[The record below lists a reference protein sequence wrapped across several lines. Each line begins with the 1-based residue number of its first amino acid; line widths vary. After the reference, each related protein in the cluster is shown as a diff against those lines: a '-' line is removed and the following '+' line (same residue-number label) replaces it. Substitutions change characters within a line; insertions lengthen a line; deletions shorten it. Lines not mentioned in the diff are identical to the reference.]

1 MHIKPTIHKTFSY
14 WLWFIAFGVLAL
26 VLANVPLFNILAFE
40 FCAVMALSIS
50 FAGVHVALTVVRQ
63 MKRQPDA
70 LTGSPKQIVMRC
82 FWSALIF
89 NAGLLGLPLGII
101 LLNAFRV
108 ENCNFSEGF
117 LFFTVLS
124 VISCIYATAA
134 GVFFGFWVKKKRWL
148 AYLAY
153 LGYLFVSCIP
163 MVINLI
169 FHPPVFAYHPTF
181 GYFPGPIYDFVI
193 PITNTLLIARAET
206 LLWALLFLGLTI
218 SLCEVSRGTGLMP
231 QLKWRKLFSPLT
243 KRVWLYLLILGL
255 FGFQLY
261 AGALGVRP
269 SRDDIARELGGLRE
283 TAHFEIFYARE
294 LEAEIERIA
303 EDCEFRYAQLS
314 AYLMPEGEE
323 LSQKV
328 RAYIYASP
336 EQKKRLIG
344 ARGTSVE
351 DPFGHGFH
359 IHKQGFPHP
368 VLKHEL
374 AHVFTVPW
382 SPLKVS
388 LKIGL
393 HEGIAVAADWDEG
406 RLTGHQWAKAM
417 HQIEVAPPLSSVMG
431 FGFWGHAGSRSYLLA
446 GSFVRFLVDTYG
458 IEKFKGVF
466 PTGNFVKHYA
476 KDLPTLEAE
485 WVEFLETIPLQ
496 DNDVDRATYR
506 LKRPSVFEQVCAHE
520 MAALR
525 DTAWQAYYRKD
536 FATAAKT
543 FGTMLSDEPDNL
555 RTLRGLMYSEYRMQ
569 DYDNALALATR
580 IASQEDTRFSPEA
593 ILLKGDIYW
602 LKAEHENARE
612 TYTAVEA
619 EYETIEHERIKR
631 IAALA
636 YPDVAPVG
644 WKAQAN
650 EAIRENRSL
659 QELLRVVLVERID
672 SAEKMAYLSMCI
684 QTEPDMWLA
693 YLLVGELLHGEK
705 AWQSSNQYLRRAV
718 ALLEK
723 AISHRFPSAVKKK
736 TSLLTVSDG
745 FRQPIAIPLTPQQYQ
760 RLVLDIR
767 RTIGINAYHQKD
779 YEAAIEVFEM
789 IAKDE
794 TLPDGVTL
802 KAEEWRQRCQWAQN
816 RTP

>member
-1 MHIKPTIHKTFSY
+1 MPITLTVHRTFSY

-26 VLANVPLFNILAFE
+26 VLANIPLFNILAFE
-40 FCAVMALSIS
+40 FCAVVALSIS
-50 FAGVHVALTVVRQ
+50 FAGTHVTLTVLQQ
-63 MKRQPDA
+63 MKRYPDA
-70 LTGSPKQIVMRC
+70 LAGTPRHVVMRC
-82 FWSALIF
+82 FSEALIF

-117 LFFTVLS
+117 LFFVLLS
-124 VISCIYATAA
+124 LISCVYATAA
-134 GVFFGFWVKKKRWL
+134 GVFFGFWIKKRWL

-163 MVINLI
+163 LVINLI
-169 FHPPVFAYHPTF
+169 FHPPVFAYHATF

-193 PITNTLLIARAET
+193 PITDTLLIARAET
-206 LLWALLFLGLTI
+206 LLWALLFLGLTV
-218 SLCEVSRGTGLMP
+218 SVCEVNRETGLMP
-231 QLKWRKLFSPLT
+231 QLRWRKLFSPLT
-243 KRVWLYLLILGL
+243 RRVGLYLLVIGL
-255 FGFQLY
+255 LGFQFY
-261 AGALGVRP
+261 AGALGIRP
-269 SRDDIARELGGLRE
+269 TRGDIARELGGLRE
-283 TAHFEIFYARE
+283 TTHFEIFYARE
-294 LEAEIERIA
+294 LEAEIERIT
-303 EDCEFRYAQLS
+303 EDCEFQYAQLS
-314 AYLMPEGEE
+314 EYLDPEGTM
-323 LSQKV
+323 QRKV

-359 IHKQGFPHP
+359 IHAQGFPHP

-393 HEGIAVAADWDEG
+393 HEGIAVAADWSED

-417 HQIEVAPPLSSVMG
+417 HQMEIAPSLSSVMG
-431 FGFWGHAGSRSYLLA
+431 IGFWGHAGSQSYLLA

-476 KDLPTLEAE
+476 KDLSSLEAE
-485 WVEFLETIPLQ
+485 WIEFLETIPVQ
-496 DNDVDRATYR
+496 DNDTTYATYR

-525 DTAWQAYYRKD
+525 DTAWRAYYRRD

-543 FGTMLSDEPDNL
+543 FAAMLSDEPDNL

-569 DYDNALALATR
+569 NYDNALSLATR
-580 IASQEDTRFSPEA
+580 IASEQDTRFSPEA
-593 ILLKGDIYW
+593 MLLKGDIYW
-602 LKAEHENARE
+602 QKDTHEKALEEYAAIEVEH
-612 TYTAVEA
+612 
-619 EYETIEHERIKR
+619 ETIERGRIKR
-631 IAALA
+631 IAAFS
-636 YPDVAPVG
+636 YPDVAPMEL
-644 WKAQAN
+644 N

-659 QELLRVVLVERID
+659 RELLRVVLVERID
-672 SAEKMAYLSMCI
+672 SAEKMAYLSMCM

-693 YLLVGELLHGEK
+693 YLLAGELLHGEG

-723 AISHRFPSAVKKK
+723 SR
-736 TSLLTVSDG
+736 VSDE
-745 FRQPIAIPLTPQQYQ
+745 IPSLAHLAPQQYQ
-760 RLVLDIR
+760 SLVLNVR
-767 RTIGINAYHQKD
+767 RTIGVNAYHQKD
-779 YEAAIEVFEM
+779 YVNAVAVFSM
-789 IAKDE
+789 IAEDV
-794 TLPDGVTL
+794 TLPLGTIQ
-802 KAEEWRQRCQWAQN
+802 KAEEWKQRCQWAQN
-816 RTP
+816 RL

>member
-1 MHIKPTIHKTFSY
+1 
-14 WLWFIAFGVLAL
+14 
-26 VLANVPLFNILAFE
+26 
-40 FCAVMALSIS
+40 MALSIS
-50 FAGVHVALTVVRQ
+50 FAGAHVTLTVLRQ
-63 MKRQPDA
+63 MKRHPDA
-70 LTGSPKQIVMRC
+70 LTGTPGQVAMRC
-82 FWSALIF
+82 FWEALIF

-108 ENCNFSEGF
+108 ENCNFGEGF
-117 LFFTVLS
+117 LFFIILS
-124 VISCIYATAA
+124 VISCVYATAA
-134 GVFFGFWVKKKRWL
+134 GVFFGFWIKKRWL

-153 LGYLFVSCIP
+153 LGHLLVSCIP
-163 MVINLI
+163 VIINLI
-169 FHPPVFAYHPTF
+169 FHPPVFAYHATF

-206 LLWALLFLGLTI
+206 LLWALLFLGLTVSI
-218 SLCEVSRGTGLMP
+218 CEVSRGTGLMP
-231 QLKWRKLFSPLT
+231 QLRWRKLFNSPAR
-243 KRVWLYLLILGL
+243 RVWLYLLVIGL
-255 FGFQLY
+255 LGFQLY
-261 AGALGVRP
+261 TGALGIRP
-269 SRDDIARELGGLRE
+269 TRDDIARELGGLRE

-303 EDCEFRYAQLS
+303 EDCEFQYAQLS
-314 AYLMPEGEE
+314 DYLDPEGTMQ
-323 LSQKV
+323 SRKV

-359 IHKQGFPHP
+359 IHAQGFPHP

-406 RLTGHQWAKAM
+406 KLTGHQWAKAM
-417 HQIEVAPPLSSVMG
+417 RQMEVAPPLSGVMG
-431 FGFWGHAGSRSYLLA
+431 IGFWGHAGSQSYLLA

-466 PTGNFVKHYA
+466 STGNFLKHYA
-476 KDLPTLEAE
+476 KDLSTLEAE
-485 WVEFLETIPLQ
+485 WIEFLETVPVQ
-496 DNDVDRATYR
+496 DNDTTYATYR

-525 DTAWQAYYRKD
+525 DTAWRAYYRRD
-536 FATAAKT
+536 FSTAAET

-569 DYDNALALATR
+569 NYDKALSLATHVV
-580 IASQEDTRFSPEA
+580 SEEDTRFSPEA
-593 ILLKGDIYW
+593 MLLKGDIYW
-602 LKAEHENARE
+602 LKDEHEKAMEEYTTVEAEHES
-612 TYTAVEA
+612 
-619 EYETIEHERIKR
+619 IEHGRIKR
-631 IAALA
+631 IAAFS
-636 YPDVAPVG
+636 YPDVTPMG
-644 WKAQAN
+644 WNAQLN

-659 QELLRVVLVERID
+659 RELLRVVLVERID
-672 SAEKMAYLSMCI
+672 SAEKMAYLSMCL
-684 QTEPDMWLA
+684 QAEPDMWLA
-693 YLLVGELLHGEK
+693 YLLVGELLHEEG

-723 AISHRFPSAVKKK
+723 SRTIDE
-736 TSLLTVSDG
+736 TLSLAQL
-745 FRQPIAIPLTPQQYQ
+745 APQEYQ
-760 RLVLDIR
+760 SLVLDIR
-767 RTIGINAYHQKD
+767 RTIGINAYYQKD
-779 YEAAIEVFEM
+779 YETAIEVFEI

-794 TLPDGVTL
+794 TLPLGITF
-802 KAEEWRQRCQWAQN
+802 KAEEWKQRCQWARN